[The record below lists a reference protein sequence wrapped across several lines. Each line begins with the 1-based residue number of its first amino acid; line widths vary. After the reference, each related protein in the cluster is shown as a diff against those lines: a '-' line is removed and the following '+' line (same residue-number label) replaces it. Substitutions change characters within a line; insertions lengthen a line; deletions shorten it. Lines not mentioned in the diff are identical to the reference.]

1 MPSCNACDKFFNPA
15 TLDEE
20 GLCPECGQRVTI
32 GEMAHNADD
41 ETVKVP
47 WHFWVGVAAVIGYLG
62 MAAYSRSRFTFLV
75 KSRWQTRIS
84 LR

>member
-47 WHFWVGVAAVIGYLG
+47 
-62 MAAYSRSRFTFLV
+62 
-75 KSRWQTRIS
+75 
-84 LR
+84 

>member
-20 GLCPECGQRVTI
+20 GLCPECGQRVVI
-32 GEMAHNADD
+32 GEMAHNAGD

-62 MAAYSRSRFTFLV
+62 WRLIQGVGLLF
-75 KSRWQTRIS
+75 W
-84 LR
+84 

>member
-15 TLDEE
+15 TLNED
-20 GLCPECGQRVTI
+20 GLCPECGQRVTT
-32 GEMAHNADD
+32 GEMAHNAEG

-62 MAAYSRSRFTFLV
+62 CLLYTSPSPRDLSTSSIPSSA
-75 KSRWQTRIS
+75 
-84 LR
+84 

>member
-1 MPSCNACDKFFNPA
+1 M
-15 TLDEE
+15 
-20 GLCPECGQRVTI
+20 
-32 GEMAHNADD
+32 GEMAQNADD
-41 ETVKVP
+41 EAVKVP

-62 MAAYSRSRFTFLV
+62 WRLIQGAEAIFLV